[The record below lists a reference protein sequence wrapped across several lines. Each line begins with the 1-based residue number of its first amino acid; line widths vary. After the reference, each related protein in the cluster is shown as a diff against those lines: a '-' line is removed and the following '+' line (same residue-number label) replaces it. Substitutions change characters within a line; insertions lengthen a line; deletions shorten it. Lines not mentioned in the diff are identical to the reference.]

1 MVIYN
6 SRIKKRNVCE
16 MYLKRLKE
24 LREERGLTCK
34 QVGEVLGKDGKK
46 YRKIE
51 NGKKNLKIS
60 ELIKLCDYYDVTPDY
75 LLERDSTVK
84 SETAENEE
92 PG

>member
-1 MVIYN
+1 M
-6 SRIKKRNVCE
+6 K
-16 MYLKRLKE
+16 
-24 LREERGLTCK
+24 
-34 QVGEVLGKDGKK
+34 EVLS
-46 YRKIE
+46 E